1 MITSM
6 GVTEQSLSSYKIALN
21 NHEKDNEKP

>member
-1 MITSM
+1 M
-6 GVTEQSLSSYKIALN
+6 GVTEQSLSSDKIALN